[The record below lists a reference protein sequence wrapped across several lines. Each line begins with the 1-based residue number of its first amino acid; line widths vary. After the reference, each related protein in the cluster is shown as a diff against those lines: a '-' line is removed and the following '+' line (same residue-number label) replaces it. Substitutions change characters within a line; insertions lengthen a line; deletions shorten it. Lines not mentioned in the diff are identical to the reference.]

1 MEPGKCR
8 RELLLFGSDSDSGA
22 YSTRLIYL
30 SFKYLQKNQAP
41 PKIPPGPSHKFANN
55 YYCTRDGRRES
66 YPPITAFLSP
76 HPVPYHHRKS
86 QREVVSLQT
95 KCHLA

>member
-1 MEPGKCR
+1 MPYSFN
-8 RELLLFGSDSDSGA
+8 LLQKD
-22 YSTRLIYL
+22 RLIEE
-30 SFKYLQKNQAP
+30 LQNGQRKSGRRYTEISKRTQAP

-76 HPVPYHHRKS
+76 HPVPNHHRKS
-86 QREVVSLQT
+86 QRQVVSLQT
-95 KCHLA
+95 KCHLD